1 LHIGVGLYTL
11 PTNLKRIINSGWTN
25 FKRNGYLSFGATG
38 MMALTLLLF
47 LGLLAVQFTASQI
60 VASLQEKIDISAY
73 FTPDA
78 TEDQILQLKSELQ
91 SLGEVASIAYIS
103 REQALADFKER
114 HAQDQLIQESLA
126 QLDFNPLAASL
137 NIKAKDSAQYAS
149 IVQFLEN
156 NKFRSIIDKIDF
168 YENKGV
174 IERIQKISGGI
185 RDWGLAATLILAV
198 IAVLVTFNTIR
209 LTIFNQKQ
217 EIEIMRLVGASN
229 WHIRGPYLVEGGL
242 YGLFAA
248 LAALAIF
255 YPAVFFISDK
265 VSSFAPDINLSSYF
279 FGGIAQIFL
288 LVIVLGIFLG
298 VTSSFIAIRKHL
310 KV

>member
-1 LHIGVGLYTL
+1 
-11 PTNLKRIINSGWTN
+11 
-25 FKRNGYLSFGATG
+25 
-38 MMALTLLLF
+38 
-47 LGLLAVQFTASQI
+47 
-60 VASLQEKIDISAY
+60 
-73 FTPDA
+73 
-78 TEDQILQLKSELQ
+78 
-91 SLGEVASIAYIS
+91 
-103 REQALADFKER
+103 
-114 HAQDQLIQESLA
+114 LA

-137 NIKAKDSAQYAS
+137 NIKARDSTQYAS

-255 YPAVFFISDK
+255 YPVVFFVSDK
-265 VSSFAPDINLSSYF
+265 ISSFAPDINLSSYF

-288 LVIVLGIFLG
+288 LVIFLGIFLG

>member
-1 LHIGVGLYTL
+1 
-11 PTNLKRIINSGWTN
+11 
-25 FKRNGYLSFGATG
+25 

-103 REQALADFKER
+103 REQALADFKEH

-156 NKFRSIIDKIDF
+156 NKFRGVIDKIDF

-174 IERIQKISGGI
+174 IERIQNISGGI

-255 YPAVFFISDK
+255 YPVVFFVSDK
-265 VSSFAPDINLSSYF
+265 ISSFAPDINLSSYF

>member
-1 LHIGVGLYTL
+1 M
-11 PTNLKRIINSGWTN
+11 PTNIKRIINSGWTN

-73 FTPDA
+73 FTSDA
-78 TEDQILQLKSELQ
+78 TEDQILQLKSDLQ

-137 NIKAKDSAQYAS
+137 NIKARDSTQYAS

-255 YPAVFFISDK
+255 YPVVFFVSDK
-265 VSSFAPDINLSSYF
+265 ISSFAPDINLSSYF

-288 LVIVLGIFLG
+288 LVIFLGIFLG

>member
-1 LHIGVGLYTL
+1 MT
-11 PTNLKRIINSGWTN
+11 TNLKRIINSGWTN

-38 MMALTLLLF
+38 MMALTLILF
-47 LGLLAVQFTASQI
+47 LGLLAVQFIASQI

-78 TEDQILQLKSELQ
+78 TEDQILQLKSDLQ

-156 NKFRSIIDKIDF
+156 NKFRSVIDKIDF

-185 RDWGLAATLILAV
+185 RDWGSAATLILAV

-255 YPAVFFISDK
+255 YPAVFFISEK
-265 VSSFAPDINLSSYF
+265 ISSFTPDINLSSYF

>member
-1 LHIGVGLYTL
+1 
-11 PTNLKRIINSGWTN
+11 
-25 FKRNGYLSFGATG
+25 

-47 LGLLAVQFTASQI
+47 LGLLAIQFTASQI

-78 TEDQILQLKSELQ
+78 TEDQILQLKSDLQ

-255 YPAVFFISDK
+255 YPVVFFVSDK
-265 VSSFAPDINLSSYF
+265 ISSFAPDINLSSYF

-288 LVIVLGIFLG
+288 LVIFLGIFLG

>member
-1 LHIGVGLYTL
+1 MPI
-11 PTNLKRIINSGWTN
+11 NLKRIINSGWVN
-25 FKRNGYLSFGATG
+25 FKRNGYLSFGAAG
-38 MMALTLLLF
+38 MVALTLLLF
-47 LGLLAVQFTASQI
+47 LGLLAIQFIASQI

-73 FTPDA
+73 FTSDA
-78 TEDQILQLKSELQ
+78 AEEQILQLKSDLQ
-91 SLGEVASIAYIS
+91 SLAEVASVAYVS

-137 NIKAKDSAQYAS
+137 NIKAKDSSQYAS

-156 NKFRSIIDKIDF
+156 NKFRSVIDKIDF

-174 IERIQKISGGI
+174 IERIQRISGGI
-185 RDWGLAATLILAV
+185 RDWGLATTLVLAV

-209 LTIFNQKQ
+209 LTIFNQRQ

-248 LAALAIF
+248 LVALAIF
-255 YPAVFFISDK
+255 YPVVFFISGK
-265 VSSFAPDINLSSYF
+265 ISSFAPDINLYSYF

-288 LVIVLGIFLG
+288 LVIILGIFLG
-298 VTSSFIAIRKHL
+298 VTSSFIAIRRHL

>member
-1 LHIGVGLYTL
+1 
-11 PTNLKRIINSGWTN
+11 
-25 FKRNGYLSFGATG
+25 

-60 VASLQEKIDISAY
+60 VASLQDKIDISAY

-78 TEDQILQLKSELQ
+78 TEDQILQLKSDLQ

-185 RDWGLAATLILAV
+185 RDWGLAATLILAI

>member
-1 LHIGVGLYTL
+1 
-11 PTNLKRIINSGWTN
+11 
-25 FKRNGYLSFGATG
+25 

-60 VASLQEKIDISAY
+60 VASLQGKIDISAY

-78 TEDQILQLKSELQ
+78 AEDQILQLKSDLQ

-255 YPAVFFISDK
+255 YPVVFFVSDK
-265 VSSFAPDINLSSYF
+265 ISSFAPDINLSSYF

-288 LVIVLGIFLG
+288 LVIFLGIFLG

>member
-1 LHIGVGLYTL
+1 M
-11 PTNLKRIINSGWTN
+11 PTNIKRIINSGWTN

-255 YPAVFFISDK
+255 YPVVFFVSDK
-265 VSSFAPDINLSSYF
+265 ISSFAPDLNLSSYF

>member
-1 LHIGVGLYTL
+1 M
-11 PTNLKRIINSGWTN
+11 PTNLKRIIKTGWTN

-47 LGLLAVQFTASQI
+47 LGLLSLQFLTSQV
-60 VASLQEKIDISAY
+60 VASLEEKIDMSAY

-78 TEDQILQLKSELQ
+78 TEEQMSQIKSDLQ
-91 SLGEVASIAYIS
+91 SLPDVASVTYIS
-103 REQALADFKER
+103 RDQALADFKAR
-114 HAQDQLIQESLA
+114 HSQDQLIQESLA
-126 QLDFNPLAASL
+126 QLDLNPLAASL
-137 NIKAKDSAQYAS
+137 NIKAKDSSQYAS
-149 IVQFLEN
+149 IVQFLEGS
-156 NKFRSIIDKIDF
+156 KFRSLIEKIDF
-168 YENKGV
+168 YENKGI

-185 RDWGLAATLILAV
+185 RDWGLVVTLALAF
-198 IAVLVTFNTIR
+198 IAILVTFNTVR

-248 LAALAIF
+248 AVALVVF
-255 YPAVFFISDK
+255 YPTVYFVSDK
-265 VSSFAPDINLSSYF
+265 ISSFAPDVNLSGYF
-279 FGGIAQIFL
+279 VGGIAQIFL
-288 LVIVLGIFLG
+288 LVIVLGILLG
-298 VTSSFIAIRKHL
+298 MVSSFIAIRKHL